1 MPRTLSE
8 VVGMKAPSWVGTTA
22 GPWGT
27 TAGLK
32 EMEQNAGAQLAGA
45 KDLDGLSEELPP
57 AQSGQPS
64 MPPIEVDMLWPSSCA
79 IAIGAKAI
87 ACPASPMP
95 KATSSISARRRA
107 SASSL
112 MDGEVTSAVFG
123 FKPRLTADPAHDLVF
138 RMDPRVVVA
147 MVVIVGVDGEAV
159 DNVEPCR
166 RLAGF
171 TTRDDPAVATLVAL
185 ASEFEVKAIE
195 AAIRQT
201 DVMMTHNHGSGLIP

>member
-45 KDLDGLSEELPP
+45 KDLDGLSEELRP

-64 MPPIEVDMLWPSSCA
+64 MPPIEVDMLSPSCA
-79 IAIGAKAI
+79 IALGAKAI

-112 MDGEVTSAVFG
+112 IDGEVTSAVFG
-123 FKPRLTADPAHDLVF
+123 FKPRPTADPAHDLVF

-147 MVVIVGVDGEAV
+147 MVVMVGVDGEAV
-159 DNVEPCR
+159 DKVEQCR

-171 TTRDDPAVATLVAL
+171 TTRGDPAVATLVAL